1 MPSYK
6 VTFTVKFEGWID
18 ADDEDE
24 ATSEVDIPE
33 SDSTKYVNNSMD
45 LLSVEKQA
53 DPEPSRG

>member
-33 SDSTKYVNNSMD
+33 SDSTKYVSNSMD
-45 LLSVEKQA
+45 VLLVEAQPIPK
-53 DPEPSRG
+53 E